1 MNILITNFV
10 LNKPSGTETY
20 VHDLAIELYKRGH
33 HVEIFTY
40 IMGDLAETLLKQGI
54 HVCTDLK
61 KIKKKPDCIH
71 AHHNITAIKAAR
83 FFKKTPILFFI
94 HDRTNVMDYPFKH
107 PNILQYVAVDYNCK
121 ERYCLENGFEDE
133 DVEVIYNWANLLR
146 FKQREAISAIP
157 KKALAFSNY
166 MSQTNI
172 FPSIKEACLSQGIE
186 IELIGSGNHNAT
198 MTPEDILGQYD
209 IVFGKAKAAIESMA
223 TGAAVI
229 VCDFRGLAGMVTPE
243 NMLHYRKYNFGMKLM
258 TRKIQT
264 DLIVNEIKKYDS
276 ENILKVSNFIR
287 KEADLL
293 SIVTQLENTYSRIIR
308 EYENNKRG
316 KYRINYYNYLTIR
329 KLAFKISMKIRIKNL
344 KKKSKLYT
352 IYKTYKKQLMC

>member
-1 MNILITNFV
+1 MNILITNYV
-10 LNKPSGTETY
+10 LNTPSGTETY

-61 KIKKKPDCIH
+61 KIKQKPDCIH
-71 AHHNITAIKAAR
+71 AHHNLTAIKAAR

-107 PNILQYVAVDYNCK
+107 HNILQYAAVDYNCK
-121 ERYCLENGFEDE
+121 ERYCLENGFADE
-133 DVEVIYNWANLLR
+133 DVEVIYNWANLSR
-146 FKQREAISAIP
+146 FKQREAIAPIP

-172 FPSIKEACLSQGIE
+172 FPQIKEACLSQGIE
-186 IELIGSGNHNAT
+186 IELLGSGNHNAT
-198 MTPEDILGQYD
+198 MTPEDILGGYD
-209 IVFGKAKAAIESMA
+209 IVFAKAKAAIESMA

-243 NMLHYRKYNFGMKLM
+243 NMSHYRKYNFGMKLM

-264 DLIVNEIKKYDS
+264 DLIVNEIRKYDCES
-276 ENILKVSNFIR
+276 ISKVTNFIR
-287 KEADLL
+287 KEADFL
-293 SIVTQLENTYSRIIR
+293 SIVTQLEQVYLRIIR
-308 EYENNKRG
+308 EYDTNKRG
-316 KYRINYYNYLTIR
+316 KYSINFYNYLTIT
-329 KLAFKISMKIRIKNL
+329 KLAFKRSMKIRIKNF
-344 KKKSKLYT
+344 KRKSKLYH
-352 IYKTYKKQLMC
+352 IYKNFRNSK